1 MGGAVA
7 EWAAE
12 TSAVLVRLVSLI
24 VVAGVFA
31 SRAALTRNIAYRI
44 RDGNG
49 PSTCQAKRGLRR
61 VRVAPSVDC
70 YCKVLLTAAFGS
82 TAAAGSATSA
92 AAATGS
98 AAGAGVSA
106 ASTAATAT
114 ATGGRLLG
122 GRPAATTLP
131 AAAAAG

>member
-1 MGGAVA
+1 M
-7 EWAAE
+7 
-12 TSAVLVRLVSLI
+12 SAVLVRLVSLI

-92 AAATGS
+92 AAAASTAAAATGS
-98 AAGAGVSA
+98 AAGAGARA
-106 ASTAATAT
+106 AAI
-114 ATGGRLLG
+114 ATGPARAGLRAAF
-122 GRPAATTLP
+122 RP
-131 AAAAAG
+131 